1 MSKNKFINIFS
12 FYCCLFA
19 FFSATNLHAYEVRLI
34 AAPENCLDSYNKIH
48 NTNYKLGVN
57 ETEGLPFYLS
67 MGQAGILDE
76 IQSNNYHE
84 SVQNAVML
92 ASLAA
97 KRSLAE
103 SRVVQIKQDLI
114 DEYEQERDSG
124 VKPELKKE
132 GEMTV
137 WDKAKW
143 VIRNKLEDSLDLDQ
157 LDKEVAKRSQEMGRI
172 LSQKYIEQAITTKA
186 YEEIIGMSN
195 VFIQTSP
202 TDVCVLSTKSEE
214 TEALAIALGSG
225 EFDSIKDETKI
236 GKTLQEIIPDTKKEG
251 ALLELIGSFGLI
263 VHRDQKGQLVL
274 VSYAQ
279 AGALNET
286 PTELIVASKKSETR
300 ARAQIAAFQEEVIS
314 VNDEMKFLEVKTTYE
329 DTLKAKLFS
338 ENSMSSRIKAST
350 SSRLTGIDIYSTW
363 YAEHPISNQPVAGT
377 VLVWTPET
385 TEFKF

>member
-1 MSKNKFINIFS
+1 
-12 FYCCLFA
+12 
-19 FFSATNLHAYEVRLI
+19 
-34 AAPENCLDSYNKIH
+34 
-48 NTNYKLGVN
+48 
-57 ETEGLPFYLS
+57 